1 MYLVIADHIVD
12 QAICLCL
19 FGTHVMISFC
29 VYLNHAERLTSICC
43 QMLIQLSAA
52 ESAVHTVSEMLLRD
66 HLETCVTERVRE
78 GDAEV
83 IDEAMQLIKR
93 FAH

>member
-1 MYLVIADHIVD
+1 MATPLPLYLVIADHIVD

-43 QMLIQLSAA
+43 QMLIQLSSGINDLICYDLDIRCLSLC
-52 ESAVHTVSEMLLRD
+52 SARWLMG
-66 HLETCVTERVRE
+66 HLENQMLMEYIR
-78 GDAEV
+78 
-83 IDEAMQLIKR
+83 
-93 FAH
+93 